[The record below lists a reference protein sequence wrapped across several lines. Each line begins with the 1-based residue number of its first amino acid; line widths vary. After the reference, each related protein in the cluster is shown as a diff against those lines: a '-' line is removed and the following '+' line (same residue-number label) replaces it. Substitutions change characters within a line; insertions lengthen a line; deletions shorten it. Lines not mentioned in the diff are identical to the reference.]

1 VLATEQELSAEVT
14 LPDGQRVKLHG
25 FADRLEIDDDGRVVV
40 VDLKTSKYPPA
51 DKDLPAN
58 PQLGLYQLAVEHGA
72 VDHLPGH
79 TGVPGGAELIQLR
92 KSTRGSVKVQTQPPQ
107 EPDTEGVR
115 AVERQLMEAVA
126 AVRTETFEARAGD
139 HCRRC
144 GFQTL
149 CPVKGAG
156 TVLS

>member
-1 VLATEQELSAEVT
+1 ME
-14 LPDGQRVKLHG
+14 
-25 FADRLEIDDDGRVVV
+25 
-40 VDLKTSKYPPA
+40 VDLKTGKYPPA

-79 TGVPGGAELIQLR
+79 AGAPGGAELIQLR
-92 KSTRGSVKVQTQPPQ
+92 RETRGSVKVQTQPPQ
-107 EPDTEGVR
+107 QPDADGVR
-115 AVERQLMEAVA
+115 PVERQLMDAVA
-126 AVRTETFEARAGD
+126 AVRSETFEARAGD

-144 GFQTL
+144 TFQNL

>member
-1 VLATEQELSAEVT
+1 
-14 LPDGQRVKLHG
+14 
-25 FADRLEIDDDGRVVV
+25 VVV

-58 PQLGLYQLAVEHGA
+58 PQLGLYQLAVAHGA
-72 VDHLPGH
+72 VDDL
-79 TGVPGGAELIQLR
+79 TGATGEPGGAELIQLR
-92 KSTRGSVKVQTQPPQ
+92 KTVRGSVKVQTQPPQ
-107 EPDTEGVR
+107 EPDADGVR
-115 AVERQLMEAVA
+115 AVERQLMEAVS
-126 AVRTETFEARAGD
+126 AVRSETFEARAGD